1 MKISDV
7 PNQYKMYQL
16 KMSNKDSF
24 VVSGE
29 MLDRIIASQNN
40 YIRFPNGEG
49 FNKSFIVNW
58 TIDKE
63 ATRENVIKNKSKL
76 LEEGI

>member
-7 PNQYKMYQL
+7 PNQYKMYRL

-29 MLDRIIASQNN
+29 MLDKIIASQNN
-40 YIRFPNGEG
+40 YIRFPSGEG

-58 TIDKE
+58 VIDKE
-63 ATRENVIKNKSKL
+63 ATRENIIKNKTKL
-76 LEEGI
+76 LEENV